1 MLFYCAE
8 KGECLLDTKK
18 ELELLKQL
26 PTQKRLEILE
36 EKVADLENLIEKY
49 NEIVKLV
56 NADINKIRT

>member
-1 MLFYCAE
+1 
-8 KGECLLDTKK
+8 LLDTKK